1 MARSVPAGAGDSQWE
16 RQRETPLADALD
28 RQRINRLA
36 HFDVPAHKSGRG
48 NLELTEYLGSRAM
61 AMDVNSMKPLD
72 NLGHPVSVIK
82 DAQAL
87 AAEAFGADDAFFMVN
102 GTTSAV
108 QAMIM
113 STCRATST
121 AARSTRLSSAARFPR
136 TSIPGRTSGSV
147 FRSE

>member
-72 NLGHPVSVIK
+72 HRPSDGW
-82 DAQAL
+82 
-87 AAEAFGADDAFFMVN
+87 
-102 GTTSAV
+102 AV
-108 QAMIM
+108 
-113 STCRATST
+113 RK
-121 AARSTRLSSAARFPR
+121 RR
-136 TSIPGRTSGSV
+136 V
-147 FRSE
+147 